1 MKSKRILL
9 TIVVCILALSVI
21 TSYAETKKLKQIGR
35 YTLVRIKGNVPTSEV
50 MKTLVDRYAGDIK
63 YGFDLAGYGDLFLPF
78 LEQIKNESFEESV
91 LEVGDKMMW
100 MLFRSHGKVK
110 VSEDLEWAGKEP
122 IPIFSFIVKKDYK
135 QYEIIMP
142 SACGNISLR
151 KVEKV
156 IPPAICDI
164 VVHPIKANIN
174 DPISVDM
181 SGSQHAKSMEVEV
194 VGPDGTII
202 SKKSLTPESP
212 KWQTKLSDPG
222 EYVFN
227 AKVTNYEGK
236 ISAEPC
242 EAKIYINFPPICKLW
257 TSCLLCENFV
267 GRPITCD
274 ASNSTDPD
282 GEIVKAYFEIKD
294 LEGNVIDTYSDTSKP
309 FALEKI
315 FEKPG
320 FYTITAVVTD
330 DFGAISKP
338 ESIEIEVTQK
348 KMFFLAEAGP
358 FLARGSHGPFA
369 GARLGVMYK
378 LIPDTLDFVVSGGG
392 SLALKD
398 EPWTSF
404 FMANVLM
411 NVHTGPV
418 FFGAGAGFTTK
429 VKESRK
435 TDAEIIGNV
444 GFDLFNNYTLAGQ
457 LIFETRIP
465 IGEGRSFA
473 DNHKLFFGF
482 RLLF

>member
-35 YTLVRIKGNVPTSEV
+35 YTLVRIKGDVPTSEV

-63 YGFDLAGYGDLFLPF
+63 YGFDMAGYGDLFLPF
-78 LEQIKNESFEESV
+78 LEQLKDESFKESV
-91 LEVGDKMMW
+91 LEIGDKLVW
-100 MLFRSHGKVK
+100 MLFRSHG
-110 VSEDLEWAGKEP
+110 AGKKP

-142 SACGNISLR
+142 RACGNISLR
-151 KVEKV
+151 KVEEV

-164 VVHPIKANIN
+164 VVDPIKANIN

-181 SGSQHAKSMEVEV
+181 SGSQHAKLMEVEV

-202 SKKSLTPESP
+202 STKSLTPESP

-222 EYVFN
+222 EYVFS
-227 AKVTNYEGK
+227 AKVTNFEGK

-242 EAKIYINFPPICKLW
+242 EAKTYINFPPICKLW

-294 LEGNVIDTYSDTSKP
+294 LEGNVIDTYSDTSIP
-309 FALEKI
+309 FAWEKI
-315 FEKPG
+315 FEIPG
-320 FYTITAVVTD
+320 SYSITAVVTD

-338 ESIEIEVTQK
+338 ENIEIEVTQK
-348 KMFFLAEAGP
+348 KMFFLAETGP

-435 TDAEIIGNV
+435 ADAEIIGNV

-457 LIFETRIP
+457 LLFETRIP

>member
-1 MKSKRILL
+1 MRNKKILL
-9 TIVVCILALSVI
+9 TTVVCILALSVI

-50 MKTLVDRYAGDIK
+50 MKTLVERYTGDIK
-63 YGFDLAGYGDLFLPF
+63 YGFDLAGYGDIFLPF
-78 LEQIKNESFEESV
+78 MEQLKNESFKEGV
-91 LEVGDKMMW
+91 LEIGDKMLW

-110 VSEDLEWAGKEP
+110 VSEDLEWAGKKP

-142 SACGNISLR
+142 RACGNISLR
-151 KVEKV
+151 KVEEV

-164 VVHPIKANIN
+164 AVDPIKANIN

-181 SGSQHAKSMEVEV
+181 SGSKHAKSMEVEV

-202 SKKSLTPESP
+202 STKSLTPESP
-212 KWQTKLSDPG
+212 LWQTKLSDPG

-242 EAKIYINFPPICKLW
+242 KAKTYINFPPICKLW
-257 TSCLLCENFV
+257 TSCLPCENFV

-282 GEIVKAYFEIKD
+282 GEVVKAYFEIKNP
-294 LEGNVIDTYSDTSKP
+294 EGNVIDTYSDTSKP
-309 FALEKI
+309 FAWEKI

-320 FYTITAVVTD
+320 FYIITAVVTD
-330 DFGAISKP
+330 DFGAISQP
-338 ESIEIEVTQK
+338 VSIEIEVTQK
-348 KMFFLAEAGP
+348 KMFFLAEIGP

-369 GARLGVMYK
+369 AARLGIMYK
-378 LIPDTLDFVVSGGG
+378 IIPDTLDFVVSGGG

-429 VKESRK
+429 VKESRNA
-435 TDAEIIGNV
+435 DAEIIGNV

-457 LIFETRIP
+457 LIFETRVP
-465 IGEGRSFA
+465 IGEGCSFA

>member
-1 MKSKRILL
+1 MKNKKILL
-9 TIVVCILALSVI
+9 TTVVCILALSVI

-35 YTLVRIKGNVPTSEV
+35 YTLVRIKGQVPTSEV

-78 LEQIKNESFEESV
+78 LEQLKNESFKEDAIEI
-91 LEVGDKMMW
+91 GDKLMW

-110 VSEDLEWAGKEP
+110 IVEDLEWAGKKP
-122 IPIFSFIVKKDYK
+122 VPIFSFIVKKDYK

-142 SACGNISLR
+142 RACGNISLR
-151 KVEKV
+151 KVEEV

-164 VVHPIKANIN
+164 VVDPIKANIN

-202 SKKSLTPESP
+202 STKSLTPESP
-212 KWQTKLSDPG
+212 KWQTKLSDAG

-242 EAKIYINFPPICKLW
+242 KAKTYINFPPLCKLW
-257 TSCLLCENFV
+257 TSCLLCKDYV

-282 GEIVKAYFEIKD
+282 GEVVKAYFEIKD
-294 LEGNVIDTYSDTSKP
+294 PEGNVVDTYSDTSKP
-309 FALEKI
+309 FAWEKV

-330 DFGAISKP
+330 DFGAISQP

-358 FLARGSHGPFA
+358 LLALGSHGPFA
-369 GARLGVMYK
+369 GARLGLMYK

-392 SLALKD
+392 SLALKN

-429 VKESRK
+429 VKESRNA
-435 TDAEIIGNV
+435 DAEIIGNV

-457 LIFETRIP
+457 LIFETRVP

-473 DNHKLFFGF
+473 HNHKLFFGL

>member
-1 MKSKRILL
+1 MRNKKILL
-9 TIVVCILALSVI
+9 TTVVCILALSVI

-50 MKTLVDRYAGDIK
+50 MKTLVERYTGDIK
-63 YGFDLAGYGDLFLPF
+63 YGFDLAGYGDIFLPF
-78 LEQIKNESFEESV
+78 MEQLKNESFKEGV
-91 LEVGDKMMW
+91 LEIGDKMLW

-110 VSEDLEWAGKEP
+110 VSEDLEWAGKKP

-142 SACGNISLR
+142 RACGNISLR
-151 KVEKV
+151 KVEEV

-164 VVHPIKANIN
+164 AVDPIKANIN

-181 SGSQHAKSMEVEV
+181 SGSKHAKSMEVEV

-202 SKKSLTPESP
+202 STKSLTPESP
-212 KWQTKLSDPG
+212 LWQTKLSDPG

-242 EAKIYINFPPICKLW
+242 KAKTYINFPPICKLW
-257 TSCLLCENFV
+257 TSCLPCEDFV

-282 GEIVKAYFEIKD
+282 GEVVKAYFEIKNP
-294 LEGNVIDTYSDTSKP
+294 EGNVIDTYSDTSKP
-309 FALEKI
+309 FAWEKI

-320 FYTITAVVTD
+320 FYIITAVVTD
-330 DFGAISKP
+330 DFGAISQP
-338 ESIEIEVTQK
+338 VSIEIEVTQK
-348 KMFFLAEAGP
+348 KMFFLAEIGP

-369 GARLGVMYK
+369 AARLGIMYK
-378 LIPDTLDFVVSGGG
+378 IIPDTLDFVVSGGG

-429 VKESRK
+429 VKESRNA
-435 TDAEIIGNV
+435 DAEIIGNV

-457 LIFETRIP
+457 LIFETRVP